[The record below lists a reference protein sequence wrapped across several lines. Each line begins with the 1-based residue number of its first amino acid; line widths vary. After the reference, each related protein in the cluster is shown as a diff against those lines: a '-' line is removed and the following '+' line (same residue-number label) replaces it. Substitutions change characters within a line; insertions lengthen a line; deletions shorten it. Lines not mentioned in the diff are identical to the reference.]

1 MMWKT
6 IVKHVVLVAATVLLV
21 SLAAFS
27 ARGQEAKQL
36 YEQTCAGCHGVNGK
50 GDGPTG
56 QMLQPKPADF
66 TTALKDKDE
75 AYLTKVIREG
85 GASVGKSPLMPPYQ
99 GVFSDEQIQGLI
111 QYVKKFTSP

>member
-1 MMWKT
+1 MMRK
-6 IVKHVVLVAATVLLV
+6 IIIKHVVLVATSILLI
-21 SLAAFS
+21 SLAALS
-27 ARGQEAKQL
+27 AHGQEAKQL
-36 YEQTCAGCHGVNGK
+36 YEQTCAGCHGASGK

-66 TTALKDKDE
+66 TTALRGKDE

-85 GASVGKSPLMPPYQ
+85 GTSVGKSPMMPPYQ

-111 QYVKKFTSP
+111 QYLKGFASP